1 MSGAEAPPVRQNRLT
16 GGGERR
22 SRRSRHTP
30 VACAYPRP
38 ARCRAMAQI
47 VRPSRCAHTTNASPP
62 RPRHSASIAVGAAR
76 QPPSIGN
83 GRGSRSPLKAWP
95 GKRRWQRVDLRAAL
109 SVATEVNFV
118 PLADDLTRPCA
129 DGRWTADLLASAN
142 CTTCRRRAD
151 SRFSQVSM
159 LRRDNVC
166 PSKRPSGAD
175 GHRFIVRITRMTW
188 VELRRFEL
196 LTSCMPCKRST
207 N

>member
-1 MSGAEAPPVRQNRLT
+1 MTIRLRTATLDRQLPPNWTEAAGSRHSLIRRQRGDFPRITRSQSNGGVSGAETPPVRQNRLT
-16 GGGERR
+16 GGGEPR

-30 VACAYPRP
+30 VACAYLRP

-47 VRPSRCAHTTNASPP
+47 VRPSRCAHTTTASPP

-118 PLADDLTRPCA
+118 PLADDLTRRAPTA
-129 DGRWTADLLASAN
+129 DG
-142 CTTCRRRAD
+142 
-151 SRFSQVSM
+151 
-159 LRRDNVC
+159 
-166 PSKRPSGAD
+166 
-175 GHRFIVRITRMTW
+175 
-188 VELRRFEL
+188 L
-196 LTSCMPCKRST
+196 LTSSVSKLHHLSPT
-207 N
+207 G